1 MPARSRRNS
10 RRVSKRRALSTG
22 GNRGRVRTGSGDDQR
37 EETDHHRREASM
49 RTATAV
55 IAAACLLSLT
65 PAQAQEKLK
74 IGFIA
79 SLSGPPAVLGT
90 QLKNGF
96 LLGLKDLGGKLGGRE
111 VEVISQ
117 DDELKPDV
125 AVNKVKA
132 FVERDKVDFVVGPI
146 FSNILQAILKPA
158 TDGGAILISPN
169 AGTSNF
175 AGKECNPNLFVTS
188 YQNDQVHEV
197 LGKYAQ
203 DSGIKKVFLMAP
215 NYQAGKDSLNGFKH
229 YFKGEIVDEVYVPL
243 GQLDY
248 QAELTRIAAA
258 QPDAIFV
265 FLPGGMGVNF
275 VKQFR
280 QAGLA
285 DKVKF
290 LSAFTVDE
298 STLPA
303 QQDAALGFLGGANWA
318 PNLDNPQNKAFVA
331 AYEKEYGAVPGSY
344 AFQAYDAAQL
354 IDSAVTTV
362 KGNLADKDA
371 LRAAL
376 KKADF
381 KSLRGNFKFGHNH
394 SPIQDFYLVKAAK
407 RPHGKFETG
416 IVQKIFNNYQDA
428 YAKDC
433 PMK

>member
-1 MPARSRRNS
+1 MLYGRATIAHQKGTDM
-10 RRVSKRRALSTG
+10 KRIAFL
-22 GNRGRVRTGSGDDQR
+22 
-37 EETDHHRREASM
+37 
-49 RTATAV
+49 
-55 IAAACLLSLT
+55 IAAALVALGLT
-65 PAQAQEKLK
+65 PAQAQDKLK
-74 IGFIA
+74 IGIITT
-79 SLSGPPAVLGT
+79 LTGPPAVLGG
-90 QLKNGF
+90 QLRNGF
-96 LLGLKDLGGKLGGRE
+96 QLAVKTLGGKLGGRE
-111 VEVISQ
+111 AEITVA

-125 AVNKVKA
+125 AVSKVKG

-146 FSNILQAILKPA
+146 FSNILQAIMKPA
-158 TDGGAILISPN
+158 TDSGTFLISPN

-175 AGKECNPNLFVTS
+175 AGKECNPNFFVTS
-188 YQNDQVHEV
+188 YQNDQNHEV

-203 DSGIKKVFLMAP
+203 DAGIKKAFIMAP
-215 NYQAGKDSLNGFKH
+215 NYQAGKDALAGFKR
-229 YFKGEIVDEVYVPL
+229 YFKGEVLDEVYVPL
-243 GQLDY
+243 NQLDY
-248 QAELTRIAAA
+248 SAELSRIAAA
-258 QPDAIFV
+258 KPDAIFV

-285 DKVKF
+285 DKVVF

-298 STLPA
+298 GTLPA
-303 QQDAALGFLGGANWA
+303 QQDAALGFFGGANWA

-331 AYEKEYGAVPGSY
+331 AYEQEYGAVPGSY

-354 IDSAVTTV
+354 IDSAVAAV

-394 SPIQDFYLVKAAK
+394 YPIQNFYLVKVAK
-407 RPHGKFETG
+407 RADGKFQTE
-416 IVQKIFNNYQDA
+416 IAQKVFTDYEDA

>member
-1 MPARSRRNS
+1 M
-10 RRVSKRRALSTG
+10 KRIGFLVTSALL
-22 GNRGRVRTGSGDDQR
+22 
-37 EETDHHRREASM
+37 AF
-49 RTATAV
+49 
-55 IAAACLLSLT
+55 SLT
-65 PAQAQEKLK
+65 PAQAQDKLK
-74 IGFIA
+74 IGI
-79 SLSGPPAVLGT
+79 LTTLTGPPAVLGG
-90 QLKNGF
+90 QLRNGF
-96 LLGLKDLGGKLGGRE
+96 QLAVKTLGGKLGGRE
-111 VEVISQ
+111 AEITVA
-117 DDELKPDV
+117 DDELKPDM
-125 AVNKVKA
+125 AVSKVKG

-146 FSNILQAILKPA
+146 FSNILQSIMKPVA
-158 TDGGAILISPN
+158 DADTILISPN

-175 AGKECNPNLFVTS
+175 AGKECNQDLFVTS

-215 NYQAGKDSLNGFKH
+215 NYQAGKDSLTGFKH
-229 YFKGEIVDEVYVPL
+229 YFKGEVLDEVYVPL

-303 QQDAALGFLGGANWA
+303 QQDAALGFFGGSNWA

-331 AYEKEYGAVPGSY
+331 AYEKEYNAVPATY

-354 IDSAVTTV
+354 IDSAVRAV
-362 KGNLADKDA
+362 NGNLSDKSA

-376 KKADF
+376 TKADF
-381 KSLRGNFKFGHNH
+381 KSLRGKFSFNNNH
-394 SPIQDFYLVKAAK
+394 YPIQSFYLVKVAK
-407 RPHGKFETG
+407 RPDGK
-416 IVQKIFNNYQDA
+416 YQTEIAEKVFTDYGDP

>member
-1 MPARSRRNS
+1 M
-10 RRVSKRRALSTG
+10 KRIAFL
-22 GNRGRVRTGSGDDQR
+22 
-37 EETDHHRREASM
+37 
-49 RTATAV
+49 
-55 IAAACLLSLT
+55 IAAALVALGLT
-65 PAQAQEKLK
+65 PAQAQDKLK
-74 IGFIA
+74 IGIITT
-79 SLSGPPAVLGT
+79 LTGPPAVLGG
-90 QLKNGF
+90 QLRNGF
-96 LLGLKDLGGKLGGRE
+96 QLAVKTLGGKLGGRE
-111 VEVISQ
+111 AEITVA

-125 AVNKVKA
+125 AVSKVKG

-146 FSNILQAILKPA
+146 FSNILQSIMKPVA
-158 TDGGAILISPN
+158 DADTILISPN

-175 AGKECNPNLFVTS
+175 AGKECNADLFVTS

-203 DSGIKKVFLMAP
+203 DTGIKKVFLMAP

-229 YFKGEIVDEVYVPL
+229 YFKGEILDEVYVPL

-298 STLPA
+298 GTLPA
-303 QQDAALGFLGGANWA
+303 QQDAALGFFGGANWA

-331 AYEKEYGAVPGSY
+331 AYEKEYNAVPATY

-354 IDSAVTTV
+354 IDSAVRAV
-362 KGNLADKDA
+362 NGNLSDKNA

-381 KSLRGNFKFGHNH
+381 KSLRGNFKFNNNH
-394 SPIQDFYLVKAAK
+394 YPIQNFYLVKVAK
-407 RPHGKFETG
+407 RPDGK
-416 IVQKIFNNYQDA
+416 YQTEIAEKVFTDYA
-428 YAKDC
+428 DPYAKDC
-433 PMK
+433 RMK